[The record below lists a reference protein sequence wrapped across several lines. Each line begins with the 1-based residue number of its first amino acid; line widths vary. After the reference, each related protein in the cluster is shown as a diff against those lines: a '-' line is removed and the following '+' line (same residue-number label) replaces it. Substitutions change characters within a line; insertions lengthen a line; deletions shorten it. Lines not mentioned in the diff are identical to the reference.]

1 MKRTIL
7 IISIIF
13 SVTVFSGC
21 TKVVVAP
28 DNPFAGSWVLSDASQ
43 NNGYG
48 WQHFSTGLETGVFDL
63 YNNGGARYDDGR
75 NLMTGSWYSSG
86 VTTGYYDQY
95 GNYYTD
101 LHQNFEISVRDS
113 YSGSSIDLYFDD
125 VTFYG
130 GSMIATN
137 YTGGYIERYIFNRY

>member
-1 MKRTIL
+1 MKRIIPFIL
-7 IISIIF
+7 IIF
-13 SVTVFSGC
+13 FVAVFSGC
-21 TKVVVAP
+21 TKVVATP

-48 WQHFSTGLETGVFDL
+48 WQHFSTGLENGVFDL
-63 YNNGGARYDDGR
+63 YNDGGARYDDGR
-75 NLMTGSWYSSG
+75 NLMTGNWYSTG
-86 VTTGYYDQY
+86 VTSGYYDQY

-101 LHQNFEISVRDS
+101 LHQNFQISVRDS
-113 YSGSSIDLYFDD
+113 YSGNSIDLYFDD

-137 YTGGYIERYIFNRY
+137 FSGGYIERYIFNRY